1 MLVLQVSGDLF
12 VLLLGRLA
20 EARLGVVG
28 VLLLF
33 LIGVALRARR
43 PGLATVTATLFALLM
58 IQA

>member
-12 VLLLGRLA
+12 VLVLGRLA
-20 EARLGVVG
+20 EARLGGVG

-33 LIGVALRARR
+33 LTGVALRARR
-43 PGLATVTATLFALLM
+43 TDLATVTATLFALLM

>member
-12 VLLLGRLA
+12 VLFLGRLA
-20 EARLGVVG
+20 EARIGEVG

-33 LIGVALRARR
+33 LTGVALRARR
-43 PGLATVTATLFALLM
+43 TDLAAVTAVLFALLM